1 MSDYTP
7 SPVDEGELLERTDK
21 KVKPPEMYKVVLLND
36 DYTPRDF
43 VTEILMQVFHKSRED
58 AGRIMLSA
66 HTAGKAVVGLYTYDI
81 ATTKVTQAHKLAKEF
96 EFPLKLVVEG
106 A

>member
-1 MSDYTP
+1 MSDYTS

-43 VTEILMQVFHKSRED
+43 VTEILMQVFRKSRED
-58 AGRIMLSA
+58 AGRIMLGA

-96 EFPLKLVVEG
+96 EFPLKFVVEG